1 VTITLRKLAALVD
14 GTVEGDGDLEICFA
28 RTLQDAQSGD
38 ITFLDKINGVA
49 LLERS
54 KATAAVAPLDLPKN
68 ARALIRVPD
77 PLLAFVTI
85 FQHLQG
91 KKARR
96 PSGIDPR
103 ALIDESACIGA
114 DPSIHASAVIGAN
127 TIIGQGCILGAG
139 TVIGD
144 NCRLGEYVHLYPNVV
159 LYDDTVLGDRV
170 IIHANAV
177 LGSDGFG
184 YRLDKG
190 RHVKVPHLGNVV
202 VGNDVEIGAG
212 ATIDRGTF
220 QSTTIGDGTKID
232 NLVQIAHNCRIGK
245 HNAFAAQ
252 VGIAGSSTTGNY
264 VFMGGQAGV
273 RDHIKIGD
281 GAVFGA
287 KTGVFHDVAA
297 GKRMFLYPEVEER
310 DAGRILAC
318 LKKLPHMRKDLLR
331 VLKQLNLA
339 ETKETPPT
347 ALLPKP
353 AN

>member
-1 VTITLRKLAALVD
+1 VTFTLRKLAALVH
-14 GTVEGDGDLEICFA
+14 GTIEGDGDLEIRDA
-28 RTLQDAQSGD
+28 RTLQDAEPGD
-38 ITFLDKINGVA
+38 ITFLDKKNGVA

-54 KATAAVAPLDLPKN
+54 RATAAVAPLDLPVNVK
-68 ARALIRVPD
+68 ALIRVPD

-91 KKARR
+91 KHARR
-96 PSGIDPR
+96 PTGIDPR
-103 ALIDESACIGA
+103 ALVDASARIGPDA
-114 DPSIHASAVIGAN
+114 SIRASAVIGAN
-127 TIIGQGCILGAG
+127 TVIGKGCLVCAG
-139 TVIGD
+139 VIIGD
-144 NCRLGEYVHLYPNVV
+144 NCRLGDNVVLHPNVV

-170 IIHANAV
+170 SIHANAV

-184 YRLDKG
+184 YRFDKG
-190 RHVKVPHLGNVV
+190 RHVKVPQLGNVI

-212 ATIDRGTF
+212 STIDRGAF
-220 QSTTIGDGTKID
+220 QATTIGDGTKID
-232 NLVQIAHNCRIGK
+232 NLVQIAHNCKIGK

-273 RDHIKIGD
+273 RDHITIGD

-297 GKRMFLYPEVEER
+297 GKRMFWYPEFEER

-318 LKKLPHMRKDLLR
+318 LKKLPVMRRDLLR
-331 VLKQLNLA
+331 VLKELNLA
-339 ETKETPPT
+339 EGDETSRSA
-347 ALLPKP
+347 ALATP
-353 AN
+353 AV

>member
-1 VTITLRKLAALVD
+1 MTITLRKLAALVH
-14 GTVEGDGDLEICFA
+14 GTVEGDGDLEIHAA

-38 ITFLDKINGVA
+38 ITFLEKIKGVA
-49 LLERS
+49 LLEQS
-54 KATAAVAPLDLPKN
+54 SATAAITPFDLPKN
-68 ARALIRVPD
+68 AKALIRVPD

-91 KKARR
+91 KIARR

-103 ALIDESACIGA
+103 ALIDESAHIGPDA
-114 DPSIHASAVIGAN
+114 SIHASVVIGAN
-127 TIIGQGCILGAG
+127 TIVGQGCVLGAG

-144 NCRLGEYVHLYPNVV
+144 NCRLGDHVRLFPNVV

-170 IIHANAV
+170 IVHANAV

-184 YRLDKG
+184 YRFDQG

-212 ATIDRGTF
+212 TTIDRGTF

-245 HNAFAAQ
+245 HNALAAQ

-273 RDHIKIGD
+273 RDHVKIGD

-310 DAGRILAC
+310 EAGRILAC
-318 LKKLPHMRKDLLR
+318 LKKLPHMRRDLLR
-331 VLKQLNLA
+331 VMKHLSLA
-339 ETKETPPT
+339 ETAQASRAALAAKT
-347 ALLPKP
+347 AV
-353 AN
+353 